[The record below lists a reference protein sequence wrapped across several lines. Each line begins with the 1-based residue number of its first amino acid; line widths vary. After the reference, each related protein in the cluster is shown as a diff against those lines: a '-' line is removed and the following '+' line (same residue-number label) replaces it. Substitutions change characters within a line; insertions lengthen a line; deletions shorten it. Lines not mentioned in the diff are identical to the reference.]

1 MKETNLQDNIK
12 KSDIQKNTISDKEEK
27 IIKYDAVTGETTE
40 VNIKLLKEKN
50 KLLNLTNK
58 NFSSTE
64 PYNPLQLPSKN
75 STKSSRLMM
84 DSFYT
89 KVTDTIIFPYIAT
102 CRIGVTTNMDS
113 DLEIGEGTGFLVGPS
128 MMLTAAH
135 VLYDD
140 EKNNELR
147 NFTVYP
153 GYNHGILQIYDK
165 QYSSGWKAI
174 YRSSIWLETHD
185 PEYDW
190 ALVELKEDLGN
201 QLGWYGIINYNAVSF
216 LENLKVD
223 ILGYPDQLENAKAPY
238 YTTGNIIEVAD
249 RYFKVSMGCSKGM
262 SGGPIA
268 PNSGDYEFYAA
279 GIIKGFINHLLIDQ
293 TYGVR
298 ITDYLIDLIKDN
310 INNYK
315 R

>member
-12 KSDIQKNTISDKEEK
+12 ESDIQKNTISDKEEK
-27 IIKYDAVTGETTE
+27 IIKYDAITGETTE
-40 VNIKLLKEKN
+40 VDMKLLKEKN
-50 KLLNLTNK
+50 KLFNLANK
-58 NFSSTE
+58 NSNSTE
-64 PYNPLQLPSKN
+64 PYNPLKLPGKN
-75 STKSSRLMM
+75 TTKSNRLMM

-89 KVTDTIIFPYIAT
+89 KVTDTIIFPYVVT
-102 CRIGVTTNMDS
+102 CRIDAGID
-113 DLEIGEGTGFLVGPS
+113 EGTGFLVGPN

-135 VLYDD
+135 VLYND
-140 EKNNELR
+140 ENNNELR

-165 QYSSGWKAI
+165 TFSSGWQAI

-201 QLGWYGIINYNAVSF
+201 QLGWYGIINYNSGTF
-216 LENLKVD
+216 LDNLKVD
-223 ILGYPDQLENAKAPY
+223 MLGYPDQLDNAKVQY
-238 YTTGNIIEVAD
+238 YTTGNIIEVSD
-249 RYFKVSMGCSKGM
+249 KHFIVSMGNSHGM
-262 SGGPIA
+262 SGGPIT

-279 GIIKGFINHLLIDQ
+279 GIIKGFIEHFLIDQ

-298 ITDYLIDLIKDN
+298 ITEYLIDLIKDN
-310 INNYK
+310 INNHK